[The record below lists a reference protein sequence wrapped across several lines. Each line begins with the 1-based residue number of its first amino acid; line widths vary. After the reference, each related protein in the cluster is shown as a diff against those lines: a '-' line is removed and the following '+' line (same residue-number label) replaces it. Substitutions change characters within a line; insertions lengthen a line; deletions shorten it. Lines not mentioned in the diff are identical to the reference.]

1 MCTVVSGWTEE
12 GVCGHVL
19 TAFDTEAEWW
29 EAKWVVCTGNRSW
42 MSGRGRRVRVDAAG
56 SG

>member
-12 GVCGHVL
+12 GVCDHVL
-19 TAFDTEAEWW
+19 TAFDAETEWW